1 MHFVSLCCLAQRKEL
16 LFALCHIKYQIF
28 VRVKLVV
35 AAARAYYV
43 STMDRAATSF
53 ARSALHRA
61 ILESFGANW
70 CVYFGARLTRKR

>member
-1 MHFVSLCCLAQRKEL
+1 MLPGAAKRIAICFVKN
-16 LFALCHIKYQIF
+16 QIF

-35 AAARAYYV
+35 AAAGAYYV

-61 ILESFGANW
+61 IPESFGANW
-70 CVYFGARLTRKR
+70 CVYFGARLIRKR